1 MEFLLW
7 IWTITERMPFLQ
19 FIKNKN
25 PRLSGGFV
33 IQIALKINTSINFKV
48 VSSLGCDTISPLS
61 LAVYWDFCRSFFYF
75 AWVGPHSTWGRT
87 FKAFCEVMSRADSRC
102 CTLQR
107 NCKMRHYYH
116 FFSKIHFPT
125 KFRLNFV
132 VVKNQLLEKYLS
144 VYHPNNSVVV
154 LENIIWV
161 PAIRR

>member
-61 LAVYWDFCRSFFYF
+61 LAVYWDFCRSFFTLHEL
-75 AWVGPHSTWGRT
+75 VLTILEVELSKHSVKSCHVQTADAVHCRGIVKWGIIT
-87 FKAFCEVMSRADSRC
+87 TSSAKFTSQLNSDWILLWSRIS
-102 CTLQR
+102 
-107 NCKMRHYYH
+107 Y
-116 FFSKIHFPT
+116 
-125 KFRLNFV
+125 
-132 VVKNQLLEKYLS
+132 
-144 VYHPNNSVVV
+144 
-154 LENIIWV
+154 
-161 PAIRR
+161 